1 MFLSDN
7 ETKTDLLYYE
17 SIASTVVELVTTDT
31 EKPISIGIHGDWGAG
46 KSSVLAM
53 IENVFKDNKEFLCLR
68 FNGWTFQGFED
79 AKTALLEGIVEAM
92 KEAQPTSEVVKQK
105 ATKLFQRI
113 DWFKVAKKT
122 GGLLLTLGT
131 GLPLGAVAEGLAD
144 KLRETMGGTVEGEVN
159 AATIKSFLET
169 HGGLLK
175 DEEVGN
181 TARQIQKFRE
191 EFGEFIKTLG
201 IKRLVV
207 QIDDLDR
214 CLPETAI
221 QTLEAAKLFL
231 FLPQVAFIVAAD
243 EGMIEYSVK
252 RHFPDLPIGPAGAS
266 YARAYLEKLIQVP
279 FRIPALGDG
288 EIHAYIAL
296 LMAEATLG
304 SENGQFNNLLLVAR
318 EKLRRPWE
326 GERLEYE
333 SLKKK
338 FPSLPDEVR
347 DGIMLSDQ
355 IANIL
360 ARGTQGNPRQVKRF
374 INSLM
379 LRQTIANARGMKG
392 MINRPVLAKL
402 MLAERF
408 QPEFYTELAKAANE
422 SRSGK
427 IKHLGRLEEP
437 TDAEDGKKQKKDDE
451 WTRWE
456 GDEWTKQWALL
467 QPKLIDEDLR
477 PYVFVTR
484 DKKALFG
491 AQGSGPL
498 DELADLLMGP
508 RIQVTA
514 QRQKIK
520 SISQEDATAVFG
532 KLRSRIMAEDSY
544 ADQTNGDGPAGFPG
558 MLVLIGEHKG
568 LEPDFLRFLSDAP
581 VSKLGAWAVKHVTR
595 FSGDAAR
602 QWSELTER
610 WMSQNENKVF
620 AKSVEAVMT
629 PTRK

>member
-17 SIASTVVELVTTDT
+17 SIASTVVELVKTDT

-92 KEAQPTSEVVKQK
+92 KEAQPTSEVVKEK

-131 GLPLGAVAEGLAD
+131 GIPLGAVAEGLAD
-144 KLRETMGGTVEGEVN
+144 KLREAMGKPEGEVN
-159 AATIKSFLET
+159 AATIKGLLET
-169 HGGLLK
+169 QGGLLK

-181 TARQIQKFRE
+181 MARQIQKFRE

-214 CLPETAI
+214 CLPETAV

-296 LMAEATLG
+296 LMAEAALG
-304 SENGQFNNLLLVAR
+304 SENGQFSNLLFVAR

-326 GERLEYE
+326 GGRLDYQP
-333 SLKKK
+333 LKKK
-338 FPSLPDEVR
+338 YPALPDEVR

-408 QPEFYTELAKAANE
+408 QPELYTELAKAANE

-427 IKHLGRLEEP
+427 IKQLGRLEEP
-437 TDAEDGKKQKKDDE
+437 TDAEDGRKQKKDDA
-451 WTRWE
+451 WARWE

-467 QPKLIDEDLR
+467 QPKLSDEDLR

-484 DKKALFG
+484 DKKTVFG

-514 QRQKIK
+514 QMQKIK
-520 SISQEDATAVFG
+520 GISEQDATAVFG

-544 ADQTNGDGPAGFPG
+544 ADQTGGDGPAGFPG
-558 MLVLIGEHKG
+558 MLVLMGEHKG
-568 LEPDFLRFLSDAP
+568 LEPDFVRFLSEAP
-581 VSKLGAWAVKHVTR
+581 VSKLGGWAVKHVTR
-595 FSGDAAR
+595 FSGDVAQ
-602 QWSELTER
+602 QWAELTQT
-610 WMSQNENKVF
+610 WSTQSENQLF
-620 AKSVEAVMT
+620 AKAVGAVMT
-629 PTRK
+629 QTRK